1 MIQLLL
7 VFAVLL
13 LIIIGIRRESYKE
26 TTRAYDIV
34 LVIGQS
40 NAVGFSNEAPMLP
53 PNIASATCTGP
64 LRDNVTINTGRF
76 DPAQDLVNPN
86 PNIWVLDR
94 DPSWPVRYDRAEAYL
109 YRRKRAEGGVL
120 PAIEPLSYY
129 STSYNP
135 RPSTNFSSQF
145 SQRYVRDNA
154 GKHVLIINN
163 AFEDIPLSKPGPNT
177 THEFIKPPIQWNTCG
192 ALYNTAIRRV
202 KDVLSWNPNNKVV
215 AILWA
220 QGEADIGG
228 TNFTPVQTY
237 INDLRNFV
245 NKIRTDIGSQTIIPF
260 IACGYSTA
268 WWSSFDQSRESLRL
282 QYQSN
287 LQSLS
292 MTTINGGPGSVRS
305 GAVRSG
311 PKIQKFGYVSTDGVG
326 VDTTD
331 QKNNNNTV
339 HFSFAGQRE
348 LGRRFYE
355 VYKVIR

>member
-7 VFAVLL
+7 VFAVIL
-13 LIIIGIRRESYKE
+13 LIIMGIQRESYKE
-26 TTRAYDIV
+26 SSRSYDIV

-53 PNIASATCTGP
+53 PNTASSTCVDA
-64 LRDNVTINTGRF
+64 LRDNVTINTSKF

-145 SQRYVRDNA
+145 AQRYVRDNT

-163 AFEDIPLSKPGPNT
+163 AFEDIPLSKAGPNNS
-177 THEFIKPPIQWNTCG
+177 HEFIKPSIQWNTCG

-202 KDVLSWNPNNKVV
+202 KDVLSWNTNNRVV
-215 AILWA
+215 AILWS

-228 TNFTPVQTY
+228 VNSTTVQQY
-237 INDLRNFV
+237 ITDLKKFV
-245 NKIRTDIGSQTIIPF
+245 NKIRTDIGNQNIPF
-260 IACGYSTA
+260 ISCGYSTA
-268 WWSSFDQSRESLRL
+268 WWSSFDGSRESLRL

-292 MTTINGGPGSVRS
+292 VTTFNGSPGP
-305 GAVRSG
+305 VRSG
-311 PKIQKFGYVSTDGVG
+311 PVRSGPGTIQKFGYVSTDGVG

-331 QKNNNNTV
+331 QRNNNNTV

-348 LGRRFYE
+348 LGKRFYE